1 MNKEK
6 YIAIFLLLVA
16 VGTGAYFYMS
26 GGRYPMA
33 IVGGSVITKNE
44 FAKNYNA
51 HYNYYYAAAKTY
63 GGIKEFATEEAV
75 LEIKRATLE
84 QLILNILVRG
94 EVKTRLGNSY
104 DSVLGNKIK
113 IADANP
119 DFQTA
124 AAAIYGISFKEFE
137 ENVLIPMAELEIL
150 EGQLFAKSQSLDEW
164 LKSAKEGAQV
174 IILDS
179 AFSWSK
185 NGVELK

>member
-6 YIAIFLLLVA
+6 YIAVFLLCAALGIA
-16 VGTGAYFYMS
+16 AYFYMS
-26 GGRYPMA
+26 GGSYPMA
-33 IVGGSVITKNE
+33 IVGGNIITKNE
-44 FAKNYNA
+44 FAKNYSA

-94 EVKTRLGNSY
+94 EVKTRLGDSY
-104 DSVLGNKIK
+104 NSVLGNKIK

-119 DFQTA
+119 DFQA
-124 AAAIYGISFKEFE
+124 AATAIYGISFNEFE
-137 ENVLIPMAELEIL
+137 EKILTPMADLEIL
-150 EGQLFAKSQSLDEW
+150 EGQLFAEGQSLDEW
-164 LKSAKEGAQV
+164 LKIAKENAQV

-185 NGVELK
+185 NGVELR